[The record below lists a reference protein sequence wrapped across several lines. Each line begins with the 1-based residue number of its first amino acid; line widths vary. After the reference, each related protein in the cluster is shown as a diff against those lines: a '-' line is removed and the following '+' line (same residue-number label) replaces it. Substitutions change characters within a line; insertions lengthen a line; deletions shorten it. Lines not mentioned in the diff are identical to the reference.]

1 MSLIQFVYI
10 QTKLEYQPQYRMEL
24 LTHSEILR
32 VNAYS
37 GEIMEQQLLTAND
50 VLPQISLRSIL
61 VMLCAIYMEFFKI

>member
-1 MSLIQFVYI
+1 
-10 QTKLEYQPQYRMEL
+10 MEL